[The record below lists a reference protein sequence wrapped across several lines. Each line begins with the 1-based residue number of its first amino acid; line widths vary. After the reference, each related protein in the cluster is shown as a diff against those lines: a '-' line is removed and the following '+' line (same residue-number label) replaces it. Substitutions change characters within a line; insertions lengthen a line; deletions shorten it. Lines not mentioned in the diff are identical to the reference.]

1 MGAKITAHNDFKAWI
16 LQDAWDVFW
25 QCRSVIAAALL
36 WMVLF
41 AAFDAIL
48 PRSGVLGPDGAI
60 SVWGGIWF
68 VARFLIDA
76 VAVVSVAFC
85 AHVSVL
91 TRLAGWSA
99 FSIID
104 RRAAGMFFAGM
115 MLLALLMAVMILI
128 YQLFLV
134 PDILRLLV
142 SNDDAE
148 ANTGGLGIGAVVV
161 MAFLCLVA
169 VAATWGGAVICGADP
184 SLVATWSR
192 GKATFRFVLWRMIA
206 VFLVLPV
213 IAALFIPVTGQVV
226 AIVQASG
233 IPADTGLLV
242 ISAIFNGATTC
253 FVIVLLSVIFSRA
266 FIISL
271 KS

>member
-115 MLLALLMAVMILI
+115 MLLALLVAVMILI

-142 SNDDAE
+142 GNDDAE
-148 ANTGGLGIGAVVV
+148 ANTGLGIGVVVV

-226 AIVQASG
+226 AIVQAIG